1 MNNSTLKSIA
11 IWVAIA
17 LILMTI
23 FNQFSGTSK
32 NETAL
37 VYSQFMEQVKEG
49 KIAKVEID
57 NHKIKGTTSEGKKF
71 NTYAPTDPWL
81 VSDLLK
87 NNVIVEAKPEEQQSV
102 LMSIFISWFPMILL
116 VGVWIF
122 FMRQMQGGS
131 KGGGPFSFGKSKARQ
146 LDQTNN
152 PTTFADVAGCDEAK
166 EEVTEI
172 VEFLKDPGK
181 FHKLG
186 GRIPRGVLMVGPPG
200 TGKTLL
206 AKAVA
211 GEAQVP
217 FFSLSGSDFVEMFVG
232 VGASR
237 VRDLFRQAKEKAPS
251 IIFIDEIDAIGRAR
265 GKQPSFSANDERES
279 TLNQLLTEMDGF
291 GSNSG
296 VIILAATNR
305 ADILDRALLRPG
317 RFDRQIYVELPDLNG
332 RKEIFKVHSK
342 PLKLEQGLDLD
353 FLAKQ
358 TPGFSGAD
366 IANLC
371 NEAALIAARRNKT
384 AIGRQDFLDAVDRII
399 AGLEKKNKIITP
411 AEKRVIAFHEAG
423 HATVSWMCEHAS
435 PLIKVTIVP
444 RGRSLGAAWYL
455 PEERQISTTEQA

>member
-1 MNNSTLKSIA
+1 MNNNTLKSIA

-23 FNQFSGTSK
+23 FNQFSGSSK
-32 NETAL
+32 NDTSL
-37 VYSQFMEQVKEG
+37 VYSQFMEQVKDG

-152 PTTFADVAGCDEAK
+152 QTTFADVAGCDEAK

-206 AKAVA
+206 ARAIA
-211 GEAQVP
+211 GEEKVP
-217 FFSLSGSDFVEMFVG
+217 FFTISGSDFVEMFAG
-232 VGASR
+232 VS
-237 VRDLFRQAKEKAPS
+237 
-251 IIFIDEIDAIGRAR
+251 
-265 GKQPSFSANDERES
+265 
-279 TLNQLLTEMDGF
+279 
-291 GSNSG
+291 
-296 VIILAATNR
+296 
-305 ADILDRALLRPG
+305 
-317 RFDRQIYVELPDLNG
+317 
-332 RKEIFKVHSK
+332 
-342 PLKLEQGLDLD
+342 
-353 FLAKQ
+353 
-358 TPGFSGAD
+358 
-366 IANLC
+366 
-371 NEAALIAARRNKT
+371 
-384 AIGRQDFLDAVDRII
+384 
-399 AGLEKKNKIITP
+399 
-411 AEKRVIAFHEAG
+411 
-423 HATVSWMCEHAS
+423 
-435 PLIKVTIVP
+435 
-444 RGRSLGAAWYL
+444 
-455 PEERQISTTEQA
+455 